1 MFGKRADGRVVKTGV
16 DPITRMVPY
25 IMTTRVDAQN
35 SCTQYFECEPIQ
47 SYVRK
52 KRSEGITVSQMSVIL
67 AAYVRA
73 VSQIPALNRFVVGKK
88 IYARNEL
95 CVSFVILKSKSSE
108 NFRETTVKV
117 YFDPHD
123 TVLDVARKVE
133 KVIAEN
139 QSLEDSSKTDNL
151 INTITKIPG
160 LVSFAV
166 GALKI
171 ADRLGILPKSV
182 LDASPFHTSMFITNL
197 ASINLGSL
205 YHHLYNF
212 GTTTVFFGLGRNE
225 ARVKIR
231 KDEVTAVRVYPVGV
245 VTDERVA
252 AGAVYGMAFQI
263 IAKCLANPEIMEDP
277 PEKVVFDDG
286 IPYAGR
292 EN

>member
-1 MFGKRADGRVVKTGV
+1 MFGKRADGHAVKTGV

-25 IMTTRVDAQN
+25 IMTTRIDAQN
-35 SCTQYFECEPIQ
+35 YCTQYFECEPIR

-52 KRSEGITVSQMSVIL
+52 KRDEGITISQMSVIL

-73 VSQIPALNRFVVGKK
+73 VSQVPAINRFVVGKK

-95 CVSFVILKSKSSE
+95 CVSFVILKNKSSE

-123 TVLDVARKVE
+123 TVFDVARKVE
-133 KVIAEN
+133 KVIADN
-139 QSLEDSSKTDNL
+139 QSIDVDSKTDRL
-151 INTITKIPG
+151 LNTITKIPG
-160 LVSFAV
+160 LVSLGV
-166 GALKI
+166 GLIKF
-171 ADRLGILPKSV
+171 ADRLGILPKSI

-205 YHHLYNF
+205 YHHLYKF
-212 GTTTVFFGLGRNE
+212 GTTTVFFGLGRSE
-225 ARVKIR
+225 ARVKMHR
-231 KDEVTAVRVYPVGV
+231 DEVTACRVYPVGV

-263 IAKCLANPEIMEDP
+263 IAKCLAHPEIMETP
-277 PEKVVFDDG
+277 PEQVFFDDG
-286 IPYAGR
+286 IPYTGR